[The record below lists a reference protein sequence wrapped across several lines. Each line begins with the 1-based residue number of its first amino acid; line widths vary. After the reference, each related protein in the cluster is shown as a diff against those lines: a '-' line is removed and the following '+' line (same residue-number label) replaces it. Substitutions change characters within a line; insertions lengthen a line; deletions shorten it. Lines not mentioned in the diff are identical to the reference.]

1 MNAAPNVFL
10 LTEPLFY
17 GEKTRTQGC
26 TAEEFVTR
34 VDAQRLDNGW
44 TQRVTAVRARGFMRD
59 AAHSW
64 CEHALPA
71 IHQWDADRLTEIRE
85 TWDGFKKVF
94 KETYFTVNT
103 ATDLAVD
110 WTTLKQLPTEDALM
124 FANRVASTLHR
135 YQDLLVSRPHPEAE
149 RQRLS
154 DAIEALHGAAANA
167 GTRQQNA
174 EATEAMEA
182 LMEIC
187 QARGRAS
194 VITDII
200 IRLTCD
206 GVTDRAIQVA
216 VKKRELE
223 GTTVHEVQ
231 ETIKMVMKSQAG
243 RLTTANK
250 EFRSNPNAPHIPKTT
265 AATEVVSSEGEGTE
279 TAAVAGKGKKKSRKE
294 RRAAAAAAKALEQAA
309 VAAPKA
315 AYKKKFDF
323 SKPPPDDQPCYECHR
338 SGHWGRYCP
347 FKKQMMA
354 EFMQRANVNS
364 TTDPAGNGGHGYGG
378 GVGFGS
384 TPNHGSGSSYGGG
397 PSAPW
402 SGNANAGW

>member
-17 GEKTRTQGC
+17 GEKARTQGC

-34 VDAQRLDNGW
+34 VDAQRLNNGW
-44 TQRVTAVRARGFMRD
+44 DQQTTAVRARGFMRD

-71 IHQWDADRLTEIRE
+71 IHQWDTERLTQIRE

-94 KETYFTVNT
+94 QETYFTVNT

-110 WTTLKQLPTEDALM
+110 WTTLRQLPSEDALM

-135 YQDLLVSRPHPEAE
+135 YQDLLVSRPPPVAE
-149 RQRLS
+149 RQRLA
-154 DAIEALHGAAANA
+154 DAIEVLHAAAAGA
-167 GTRQQNA
+167 GTRNQA
-174 EATEAMEA
+174 AAVTVAMEN
-182 LMEIC
+182 LMEVC

-206 GVTDRAIQVA
+206 GVTDRVIQVA

-223 GTTVHEVQ
+223 GASVHQVQ

-250 EFRSNPNAPHIPKTT
+250 EFRSNPNAPPHPKTT
-265 AATEVVSSEGEGTE
+265 AATEVVSSEGEGAE
-279 TAAVAGKGKKKSRKE
+279 TAAVTGKGKSKNKSRKE

-309 VAAPKA
+309 VSAPKA
-315 AYKKKFDF
+315 DYKKKFDF
-323 SKPPPDDQPCYECHR
+323 SKPPPDDKPCYECNR
-338 SGHWGRYCP
+338 SGHWGRFCP
-347 FKKQMMA
+347 FKKQMMS
-354 EFMQRANVNS
+354 EFMQRANVTA
-364 TTDPAGNGGHGYGG
+364 TTDPANNGGY
-378 GVGFGS
+378 GFGPTTS
-384 TPNHGSGSSYGGG
+384 QGPGSSYGGG